1 MTASVNQL
9 RKTVSQHQTLLLQC
23 RNAVDDMQ
31 GICKEYAIK
40 DDVLKSKILKV
51 KTALVNT
58 IRIERNQYNV
68 KKIDCAEHASSDDAS
83 DKELEEEKDLQASTK
98 AMFLNKD
105 KLFAAE
111 QDLNHLYKCLKSA

>member
-1 MTASVNQL
+1 MNQL
-9 RKTVSQHQTLLLQC
+9 RKTVSQQQTLLLQC

-51 KTALVNT
+51 KNALVNT

-68 KKIDCAEHASSDDAS
+68 KKIDCDGGASSDDAS
-83 DKELEEEKDLQASTK
+83 DKELEEEKDL
-98 AMFLNKD
+98 
-105 KLFAAE
+105 
-111 QDLNHLYKCLKSA
+111 